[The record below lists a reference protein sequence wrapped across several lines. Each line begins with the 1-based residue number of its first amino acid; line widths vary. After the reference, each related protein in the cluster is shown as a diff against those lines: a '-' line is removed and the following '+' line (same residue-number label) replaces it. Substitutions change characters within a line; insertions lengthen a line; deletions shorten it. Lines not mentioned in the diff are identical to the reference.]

1 MWRGLVSVWAGG
13 LIAALPLA
21 CSGRP
26 SEMPPVERA
35 EQYIEPAGSSGRSVR
50 LRPAVC
56 EGLDLRPE
64 YGSLNEANLV
74 RFLEQQQYAV
84 QVQHQQVDPKQPP
97 LTFVF
102 VVVPGAAP
110 VPLRVAIL
118 PNGDDAAQALYD
130 ALLKRGPGV
139 WGFHRSNLSVL
150 GPVGTKSEDIAFAAK
165 TKLACWGAVT
175 LAEGDEVLA
184 LAGGYAEP

>member
-1 MWRGLVSVWAGG
+1 
-13 LIAALPLA
+13 
-21 CSGRP
+21 
-26 SEMPPVERA
+26 MPRA
-35 EQYIEPAGSSGRSVR
+35 EHSDQYIEPAGSSSRSFR
-50 LRPAVC
+50 LRPVVC
-56 EGLDLRPE
+56 EGFDMRPE
-64 YGSLNEANLV
+64 YATLNEANLV
-74 RFLEQQQYAV
+74 RFLEQQQFSV

-102 VVVPGAAP
+102 VATPGAEP

-150 GPVGTKSEDIAFAAK
+150 GPVGTRSEDIEFAAK
-165 TKLACWGAVT
+165 TKLACWGALT
-175 LAEGDEVLA
+175 LADGDEVLA
-184 LAGGYAEP
+184 VPGGYAEP